1 MSDDIGVPL
10 KTFCSGRTQSQVARL
25 LGVTQGSIS
34 QMINSSRDIRVQ
46 QLSEDVYQAVELV
59 TVGRKVAA

>member
-1 MSDDIGVPL
+1 
-10 KTFCSGRTQSQVARL
+10 
-25 LGVTQGSIS
+25 
-34 QMINSSRDIRVQ
+34 MINSSRDIRVQ